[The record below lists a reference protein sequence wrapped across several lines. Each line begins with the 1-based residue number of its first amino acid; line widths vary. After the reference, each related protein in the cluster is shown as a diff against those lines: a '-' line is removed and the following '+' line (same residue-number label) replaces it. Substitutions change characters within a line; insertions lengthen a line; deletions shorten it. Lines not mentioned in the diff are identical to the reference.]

1 VSRRPRLS
9 VIAAIAR
16 GATATLGMVAL
27 AGCTAG
33 PPTNDKAIR
42 LFTDRYIIV
51 VTSEPS
57 PPRALEQVQ
66 YTVVVRDKDNRA
78 PIDGGEGR
86 IFATNEDR
94 KNTHNGFE
102 KADAPGTYR
111 TTMFFATSGPWAM
124 GIQFRRDS
132 TERLERTHDWMQDVL
147 TATEPGTDAKTTSS
161 ARTGQ

>member
-1 VSRRPRLS
+1 MNGRLAPAARAVVAALGI
-9 VIAAIAR
+9 VI
-16 GATATLGMVAL
+16 L
-27 AGCTAG
+27 ASCTAG
-33 PPTNDKAIR
+33 PPTDEKAIR
-42 LFTDRYIIV
+42 LWTDDYYIV

-57 PPRALEQVQ
+57 PPRALEQVK
-66 YTVVVRDKDNRA
+66 YTVVIRDKENRA

-102 KADAPGTYR
+102 RADAPGTYR

-132 TERLERTHDWMQDVL
+132 TQRLQRTNDWMQDVL
-147 TATEPGTDAKTTSS
+147 GATEPGADVETPTSTRPS
-161 ARTGQ
+161 Q

>member
-1 VSRRPRLS
+1 VSRRLGT
-9 VIAAIAR
+9 AAR
-16 GATATLGMVAL
+16 VTLTALGTVAL
-27 AGCTAG
+27 ASCTAG
-33 PPTNDKAIR
+33 PPTNEKAIR
-42 LFTDRYIIV
+42 LWTDDYYIV

-66 YTVVVRDKDNRA
+66 YTVVVRDKENRT

-102 KADAPGTYR
+102 RADAPGTYR

-132 TERLERTHDWMQDVL
+132 TQRLQRTNDWMQDVL
-147 TATEPGTDAKTTSS
+147 GATEPGADVQTPTSTRPS
-161 ARTGQ
+161 Q

>member
-1 VSRRPRLS
+1 MSHRLVSATRAT
-9 VIAAIAR
+9 IAA
-16 GATATLGMVAL
+16 LGMVVL
-27 AGCTAG
+27 ASCTPG
-33 PPTNDKAIR
+33 PPTDENAIR
-42 LFTDRYIIV
+42 LWTDNYYIV

-57 PPRALEQVQ
+57 PPRALEQVK
-66 YTVVVRDKDNRA
+66 YTVVVRDKETRT

-102 KADAPGTYR
+102 KATAPGTYQ

-132 TERLERTHDWMQDVL
+132 TQRLQRTNDWMQDVL
-147 TATEPGTDAKTTSS
+147 AATEPGADVETPTS
-161 ARTGQ
+161 ARPSQ